1 MRKKANQIPF
11 GIMNPHLAP
20 HRRNLILRRRRLLDT
35 TCRRPWTCL
44 LAGMLAL
51 LAANSVS
58 AQTFALPP
66 AGEDLVGRIKVVGTR
81 YQDTLSDVARAY
93 DVGFDEIVRANPS
106 A

>member
-1 MRKKANQIPF
+1 
-11 GIMNPHLAP
+11 
-20 HRRNLILRRRRLLDT
+20 
-35 TCRRPWTCL
+35 
-44 LAGMLAL
+44 MLAL

-106 A
+106 VDHWLPGNGTRVIVPDWHILPRASCSIFPRCGFISTRCGNTPAGDRL